1 MSDKAEIRQYH
12 SKCRSWADSSQAR
25 DAVGGLQGS
34 VAAAFRIQGHYGQL
48 TPSSEWSSSRSSAR
62 GRTGFTSSAHTV
74 PQHRPSEG
82 WLTGTG
88 GKCNKIKPY
97 IKLRYKFNVI
107 PNRVSGIFL
116 VDVENLILKFT
127 WKGTSPIITSMFLKK
142 KLLVG
147 DYLRVPFVAQWV
159 KNPT

>member
-1 MSDKAEIRQYH
+1 MLWVGYKEVWLLPSGSRATTVSSPPAQNEVV
-12 SKCRSWADSSQAR
+12 AD
-25 DAVGGLQGS
+25 
-34 VAAAFRIQGHYGQL
+34 H
-48 TPSSEWSSSRSSAR
+48 P
-62 GRTGFTSSAHTV
+62 
-74 PQHRPSEG
+74 
-82 WLTGTG
+82 G

-97 IKLRYKFNVI
+97 IKLRYKFNVT